1 MKATADK
8 SSHAHSTS
16 ATLKTQPS
24 QPFFAKAGGD
34 FFAPATVKAPPSV
47 QTKLAVNTPGDKYE
61 VEADHMA
68 DKVMRMSVSGKHGH
82 EKDLETHQKNSIQR
96 KESNATSS
104 AEEPL
109 HQGGNSTSSV
119 TSAQTETAIK
129 NKTSGGQSLPAET
142 RSFMEPRFGNDF
154 SNVRIHHDQGAEQLN
169 NQLNA
174 KAFTYQNHI
183 FFGAGQYQPQS
194 PRGKQLLA
202 HELTHVVQQGAA
214 NGPAQN
220 TEKLNSGT
228 ETTLQRQPIQTGS
241 SGIQRGLLDD
251 AKQGASAVAGALG
264 DIINNVREAI
274 GGGISAATAWIRNIA
289 SAIGSG
295 IVEAWTF
302 IRNVATNIRL
312 GVAAAWTFIQGI
324 ASGIGQAVTSAWT
337 WIRGLA
343 TRINMGIT
351 NSWKWIQGAAARVG
365 KGITASWNWIQTV
378 ASRVAQGITN
388 SWNLIQ
394 SIASRLAMAITN
406 AWNWVQDVASNI
418 AMSITSAWNWI
429 QATAAR
435 LGQRLPASWGWVKV
449 LASRLAMG
457 ITNAWN
463 WVQSMA
469 SGMAMAITN
478 AWNLIQ
484 NIASRI
490 AQNITNAW
498 NWVQSVARNLAL
510 AITNAWN
517 WVQAAASRLAMAIT
531 DAWNW
536 IQAMARQVGMV
547 IIRAWNLIIAFARKL
562 IIDSITEAWKWIQT
576 FTRKLSMMITRALD
590 WVIAMALK
598 IGKAIISGWN
608 WLVDKAKQLGKMI
621 VGAWQ
626 WIVNMAKTIG
636 KAILQA
642 WNWLVNFAKNVL
654 KGIMSLLKS
663 WDYYLRA
670 PDFTIETQFNAPDG
684 SGRLRSKIGVG
695 EKVTFKGSKIGDWSA
710 TGGSPGSLA
719 STDHFVWT
727 APNRGASVS
736 VSLTSGKYTKTKEI
750 VVLEPSAVTGR
761 RTSVLS
767 YDPGTMG
774 AGMQLKFLY
783 NPKNVSFA
791 NIEAGEVSGPP
802 SGVEGYFTKFQS
814 KLDHDSGDQFFPLQ
828 INNEN
833 TATDT
838 AAIRGFPRPWS
849 IGKFKWIIPN
859 RFRVHTEGGDGKI
872 FATVEQAFTLEGGSG
887 KTKVTKAG
895 TEVSRTP

>member
-16 ATLKTQPS
+16 ATLKTKPV
-24 QPFFAKAGGD
+24 QPFFGKAGGD
-34 FFAPATVKAPPSV
+34 FFAPAGQTALSSV

-68 DKVMRMSVSGKHGH
+68 DKVMRMSVTGKHGH
-82 EKDLETHQKNSIQR
+82 KKDLETLPKNSIQR
-96 KESNATSS
+96 KESNTTSS
-104 AEEPL
+104 TEE
-109 HQGGNSTSSV
+109 HAQQGGNNTASF
-119 TSAQTETAIK
+119 TSAQTESAIK

-142 RSFMEPRFGNDF
+142 RSFMEPRFGKDF
-154 SNVRIHHDQGAEQLN
+154 SSVRIHHDQGAGQMNE
-169 NQLNA
+169 QLNA

-194 PRGKQLLA
+194 PQGKQLLA

-220 TEKLNSGT
+220 AERTTGST
-228 ETTLQRQPIQTGS
+228 ETSVQRQSIQTGS

-251 AKQGASAVAGALG
+251 ARQGASAVAGALG
-264 DIINNVREAI
+264 DIINSVRQAI
-274 GGGISAATAWIRNIA
+274 GGGISVATTWIRNIA
-289 SAIGSG
+289 SGIGAG

-302 IRNVATNIRL
+302 IRNVASAIRL
-312 GVAAAWTFIQGI
+312 GLASAWTFIRGI
-324 ASGIGQAVTSAWT
+324 ASGISQAVTSAWT

-343 TRINMGIT
+343 TRVNMGIT
-351 NSWKWIQGAAARVG
+351 NAWTWIQSAAARIG
-365 KGITASWNWIQTV
+365 KGITASWNWIQAV
-378 ASRVAQGITN
+378 ASRVAQNITN

-406 AWNWVQDVASNI
+406 AWNWIQDVASNI
-418 AMSITSAWNWI
+418 AGSITSAWNWI

-435 LGQRLPASWGWVKV
+435 LGQHLPASWGWVKV

-478 AWNLIQ
+478 AWNRIQ
-484 NIASRI
+484 QIASRI

-498 NWVQSVARNLAL
+498 NWIQSVARNLAQ

-531 DAWNW
+531 NAWNW

-547 IIRAWNLIIAFARKL
+547 IIRAWNLIIATARKL
-562 IIDSITEAWKWIQT
+562 IIDTITEAWKWIQT
-576 FTRKLSMMITRALD
+576 FTRNLSMVITRAID

-598 IGKAIISGWN
+598 
-608 WLVDKAKQLGKMI
+608 
-621 VGAWQ
+621 
-626 WIVNMAKTIG
+626 IG

-670 PDFTIETQFNAPDG
+670 PDFTIETLFNAPDG
-684 SGRLRSKIGVG
+684 SGRLRSKVGVG

-719 STDHFVWT
+719 STNNFVWT

-736 VSLTSGKYTKTKEI
+736 ISLTSGKYTKTKEV

-767 YDPGTMG
+767 YNPGIMG

-791 NIEAGEVSGPP
+791 NLEAGEVSGPP
-802 SGVEGYFTKFQS
+802 SGVEGYFTQFPD

-859 RFRVHTEGGDGKI
+859 RFRVHTEGGDGKV
-872 FATVEQAFTLEGGSG
+872 FATVEQAFSLESDNG